1 MDIIA
6 AIDIETTRLDPH
18 YHDIIELA
26 VQPLTFCF
34 AFDPS
39 IPPFVARIKV
49 RRPQNASP
57 KAWRSM
63 DLTSTRERNIAR
75 WFRGWGTGLLVMKS
89 AKFRF
94 SGRTWTSTAPSFRR
108 RFPNSG
114 G

>member
-39 IPPFVARIKV
+39 IPPFVARIKA
-49 RRPQNASP
+49 RRPQ
-57 KAWRSM
+57 
-63 DLTSTRERNIAR
+63 IAAACPM
-75 WFRGWGTGLLVMKS
+75 L
-89 AKFRF
+89 ANQ
-94 SGRTWTSTAPSFRR
+94 A
-108 RFPNSG
+108 
-114 G
+114 